1 MENKYMYDIF
11 AAVTERTIKRLW
23 VVIILLILALI
34 GSNATWIYYESQ
46 WEVCE
51 TTVTQDVTQ
60 DGKGTNIVSG
70 GDLTH
75 GPESKANDN
84 N

>member
-46 WEVCE
+46 WEVRE

-70 GDLTH
+70 GDLTYE
-75 GPESKANDN
+75 PESKANDN